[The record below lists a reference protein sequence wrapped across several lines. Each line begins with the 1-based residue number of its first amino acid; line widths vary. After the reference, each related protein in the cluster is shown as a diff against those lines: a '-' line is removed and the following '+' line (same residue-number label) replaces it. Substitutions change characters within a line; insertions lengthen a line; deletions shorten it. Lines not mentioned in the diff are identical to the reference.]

1 VKPAAK
7 KPHLAAS
14 STPKQARWH
23 GRLAARA
30 IWLTACGIASTL
42 RWRLNDD
49 SGLFRPG
56 DSQRVIFA
64 IWHNRLSLAMI
75 LYWRFIRGGTKTDR
89 QLAALISASRDG
101 GLLARVIEL
110 FGGHPVRGSSSR
122 RGAQALREL
131 VTAAQAGFD
140 LAITPDG
147 PRGPV
152 YSVQEG
158 IIVLAQLTGYPI
170 VPVTFWLGWKKS
182 LNSWDR
188 FQVPLPFSQCHVQF
202 GKAIHVPRESSP
214 EQRATYRTT
223 LESELRRLTRD

>member
-1 VKPAAK
+1 MKPAAK
-7 KPHLAAS
+7 KPHLSVS
-14 STPKQARWH
+14 STPKQVRWH

-30 IWLTACGIASTL
+30 IWLTTCGIASTL

-49 SGLFRPG
+49 SGLFQQG

-64 IWHNRLSLAMI
+64 IWHNRLSLSMI

-89 QLAALISASRDG
+89 RLAALTSASRDG
-101 GLLARVIEL
+101 GLLARVVEL

-131 VTAAQAGFD
+131 VTAAEAGFD

-158 IIVLAQLTGYPI
+158 IIALAQLTGYPI
-170 VPVTFWLGWKKS
+170 VPVTFWLSWKKS
-182 LNSWDR
+182 LNTWDR

-202 GKAIHVPRESSP
+202 GKAIHVPRETSS
-214 EQRATYRTT
+214 EQRDAFRAT
-223 LESELRRLTRD
+223 LESELRRLTHD